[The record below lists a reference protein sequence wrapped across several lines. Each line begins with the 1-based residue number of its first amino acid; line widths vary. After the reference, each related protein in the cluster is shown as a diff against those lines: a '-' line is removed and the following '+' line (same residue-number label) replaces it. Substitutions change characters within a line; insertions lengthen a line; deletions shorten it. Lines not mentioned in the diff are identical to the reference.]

1 MPIPVRVPMKGVMSP
16 LSFAARGMR
25 ASLFVAMAVLAL
37 GAGGL
42 PGAEVRPVVGPGA
55 TRDEAIQAY
64 GWPQG
69 QTQTDTREILTYPQ
83 GRIFLEKGKVERVDF
98 SPNVAW
104 PAPRPRPPGPTTTS
118 LKKVDAPVDFWLSD
132 WTEAKAEAERRHSR
146 LLVLFTGIDWSPA
159 SRQFHN
165 EVAFEPDFV
174 NAFTGEF
181 VFLRL
186 DFPSRTAQP
195 AALKEQNALLRE
207 RYAVTTYPALVMLSA
222 SGVLLGRVDLET
234 PRAGDNYRLRVIAA
248 VRELRD
254 TIIAR
259 PPTDPATKV
268 AVAAPV
274 ARRDSGE
281 GNVGSA
287 LSASLSSAKWLLA
300 ASLAGGAIFVVLALL
315 WLWWRGPAVSE
326 GGRPASAAV
335 EPPVPETFALS
346 DSTAWSK
353 LQLCQVISCL
363 AEAEGYRVTSRAG
376 GVEADLALAR
386 VGETKPRI
394 LVLCLP
400 AAAGVVSPR
409 RVRELYAALTLE
421 EVDAG
426 WVVGIGGFSP
436 EARAYAQEKN
446 LEVIDA
452 RALAD
457 RLDELPPLAR
467 RRLLSREG

>member
-1 MPIPVRVPMKGVMSP
+1 
-16 LSFAARGMR
+16 
-25 ASLFVAMAVLAL
+25 
-37 GAGGL
+37 
-42 PGAEVRPVVGPGA
+42 
-55 TRDEAIQAY
+55 
-64 GWPQG
+64 
-69 QTQTDTREILTYPQ
+69 
-83 GRIFLEKGKVERVDF
+83 
-98 SPNVAW
+98 
-104 PAPRPRPPGPTTTS
+104 
-118 LKKVDAPVDFWLSD
+118 
-132 WTEAKAEAERRHSR
+132 
-146 LLVLFTGIDWSPA
+146 
-159 SRQFHN
+159 
-165 EVAFEPDFV
+165 
-174 NAFTGEF
+174 
-181 VFLRL
+181 
-186 DFPSRTAQP
+186 
-195 AALKEQNALLRE
+195 
-207 RYAVTTYPALVMLSA
+207 
-222 SGVLLGRVDLET
+222 
-234 PRAGDNYRLRVIAA
+234 
-248 VRELRD
+248 
-254 TIIAR
+254 
-259 PPTDPATKV
+259 
-268 AVAAPV
+268 
-274 ARRDSGE
+274 
-281 GNVGSA
+281 
-287 LSASLSSAKWLLA
+287 
-300 ASLAGGAIFVVLALL
+300 
-315 WLWWRGPAVSE
+315 VSE